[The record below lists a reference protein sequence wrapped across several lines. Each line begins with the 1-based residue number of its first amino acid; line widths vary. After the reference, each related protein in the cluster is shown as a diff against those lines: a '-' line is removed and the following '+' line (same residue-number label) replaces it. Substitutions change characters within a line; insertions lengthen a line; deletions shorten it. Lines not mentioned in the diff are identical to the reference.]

1 MTEISQRRH
10 FFDNPDRYDTDTEE
24 ITGSLHRSRCVYK
37 LGLWEL
43 TCVLL
48 QDLCTCHVPMGN
60 IQLQFMISGIV
71 NIVNFPHNNR
81 HYKRTTTLIEQSFQY
96 SRLCAAFKMFS
107 RSIPQ

>member
-71 NIVNFPHNNR
+71 NIVNFPHNIMNSNIPSKLAYR
-81 HYKRTTTLIEQSFQY
+81 VYISQLVI
-96 SRLCAAFKMFS
+96 CAV
-107 RSIPQ
+107 